1 MRILQLL
8 EAAATGAGRH
18 VVDLIEGLLQRGHE
32 VHLVY
37 SPLRS
42 DRVFADDLQRLR
54 TLRNFYSLPVPIERH
69 PSAVDVRVVSKLR
82 SYLRGCGSFDLV
94 HCHSTK
100 AGLIGRA
107 GLIGYPVKRIYTP
120 HCLLSMN
127 PAEGRMVRRIA
138 GGLERVLSRFS
149 AGVVVVSREEYVH
162 AVGLGIPPDKLWFI
176 PNGVVLPQIE
186 DLEKQRLI
194 CRRDW
199 GMEVGHAC
207 IGFVGRLTGMKAPEV
222 LLDSFAAFRKRC
234 RVPSRLVIVGDGPLA
249 TPLRGRSAELGLGDE
264 VIWLGARDARPL
276 MAGFDVLALT
286 SKSEGH
292 PLVVLEAMA
301 RGLPIVATGVGGIA
315 DTVQSGANGFITP
328 PGDTGAIAEA
338 LDKLA
343 SSLALRARMGEASRA
358 ISRQFSAD
366 RMVERTLAFYE
377 EIVTGVFAGTSH
389 SLSKVAVSG

>member
-1 MRILQLL
+1 
-8 EAAATGAGRH
+8 
-18 VVDLIEGLLQRGHE
+18 
-32 VHLVY
+32 
-37 SPLRS
+37 
-42 DRVFADDLQRLR
+42 
-54 TLRNFYSLPVPIERH
+54 
-69 PSAVDVRVVSKLR
+69 
-82 SYLRGCGSFDLV
+82 
-94 HCHSTK
+94 
-100 AGLIGRA
+100 
-107 GLIGYPVKRIYTP
+107 
-120 HCLLSMN
+120 
-127 PAEGRMVRRIA
+127 
-138 GGLERVLSRFS
+138 
-149 AGVVVVSREEYVH
+149 
-162 AVGLGIPPDKLWFI
+162 
-176 PNGVVLPQIE
+176 
-186 DLEKQRLI
+186 
-194 CRRDW
+194 
-199 GMEVGHAC
+199 
-207 IGFVGRLTGMKAPEV
+207 
-222 LLDSFAAFRKRC
+222 
-234 RVPSRLVIVGDGPLA
+234 
-249 TPLRGRSAELGLGDE
+249 